1 MALYDAVFEGGGA
14 KGIAFAGALEALHEA
29 GHELRRV
36 IGTSAG
42 AITATLCAAGYT
54 PAEMLRAVSERLAD
68 GRPRFAAFMDI
79 PRSESFP
86 PEVRQSSIA
95 MKVFRDVDLPFVPG
109 SLESVADD
117 RLLDALLRNPIYSRL
132 FSFVECGGFYEG
144 GEFRRWLAEKLAAKG
159 IAATDTLAQMFVK
172 TRRDVSLVVSD
183 VSDMEMLVL
192 NHRTAPDLPVVW
204 AVRMSMSIPFVWQ
217 EVVWKKEWGLYV
229 NREKAGNIMVDGG
242 LLSNF
247 PIRFVAALDDGV
259 RAIMGD
265 TDPGGAGNLGL
276 IIDEKQAV
284 PGARDDPRT
293 PQTFTSVRTIQRVS
307 RLLDTMMRAS
317 DNEMILRYAPEIC
330 RLPAKGYGTL
340 EFDMQGERLEVFLA
354 AARDALKRH
363 LLEREIARA
372 ARR

>member
-54 PAEMLRAVSERLAD
+54 PAEMLDAISERLSD

-79 PRSESFP
+79 PRAASFLP
-86 PEVRQSSIA
+86 DVRQNSTA
-95 MKVFRDVDLPFVPG
+95 MKVFRDIDLPFVPG
-109 SLESVADD
+109 ALESLADD
-117 RLLDALLRNPIYSRL
+117 RLLDALLQNPIYSRL

-144 GEFRRWLAEKLAAKG
+144 GEFRRWLAEKLAVKG
-159 IAATDTLAQMFVK
+159 IAASDTLAQMFAK
-172 TRRDVSLVVSD
+172 TQRDVSLVVSD
-183 VSDMEMLVL
+183 VGDMEMLVL
-192 NHRTAPDLPVVW
+192 NHRSAPDVPVVW

-217 EVVWKKEWGLYV
+217 EVVWRKEWGLYV
-229 NREKAGNIMVDGG
+229 NRNKAGNIIVDGG

-265 TDPGGAGNLGL
+265 TDPAGAGNLGL
-276 IIDEKQAV
+276 LIDENLAV
-284 PGARDDPRT
+284 PGASDDART

-307 RLLDTMMRAS
+307 RLIDTMMRAS
-317 DNEMILRYAPEIC
+317 DNEMILRHAPEIC

-363 LLEREIARA
+363 LLERELARA
-372 ARR
+372 ARQ

>member
-1 MALYDAVFEGGGA
+1 
-14 KGIAFAGALEALHEA
+14 
-29 GHELRRV
+29 
-36 IGTSAG
+36 
-42 AITATLCAAGYT
+42 
-54 PAEMLRAVSERLAD
+54 
-68 GRPRFAAFMDI
+68 
-79 PRSESFP
+79 
-86 PEVRQSSIA
+86 
-95 MKVFRDVDLPFVPG
+95 MKVFRDVDLPFVPA

-229 NREKAGNIMVDGG
+229 NREKAGNIVVDGG